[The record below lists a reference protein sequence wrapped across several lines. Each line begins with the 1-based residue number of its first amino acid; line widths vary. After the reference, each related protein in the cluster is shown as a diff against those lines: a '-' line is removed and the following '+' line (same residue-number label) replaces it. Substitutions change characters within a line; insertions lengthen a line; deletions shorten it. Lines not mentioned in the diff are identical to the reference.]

1 MTMSNQMALSAASVA
16 VEANNATLG
25 YMGAAQRSFFDLEGS
40 TINAGLEATSLQAA
54 AEEKS
59 IIDQADAQRIN
70 AGCQISGAM
79 IGIAAT
85 GVGMYT
91 GYSANKQA
99 ENLEGASTEMQ
110 LGLKAVPEAP
120 GTELKTISSTPPST
134 PVVPPT
140 EDGQEATLSGSLDSS
155 IETSTGKV
163 QAQLDT
169 STVTEDD
176 GEASD
181 ARKALNAKEA
191 NATDQTKKA
200 TAVSEEAKQNAEKIR
215 TSAKTQSDMISSFGN
230 SIGTVVT
237 SSSGFASY
245 NTTIDQ
251 ATQTKIKDL
260 EAGLTQALN
269 TEVGL
274 IIDQLRSFDSA
285 RGNTYQLMSTLQ
297 HVQG

>member
-16 VEANNATLG
+16 VMANNNTLVN
-25 YMGAAQRSFFDLEGS
+25 MGAMQESFFELDGS
-40 TINAGLEATSLQAA
+40 TINAGLEATKAQAA

-59 IIDQADAQRIN
+59 IIDQADATRIN
-70 AGCQISGAM
+70 AGCQISGTM
-79 IGIAAT
+79 VSIAAT
-85 GVGMYT
+85 GIGMYT

-110 LGLKAVPEAP
+110 LGLKAVPEAA
-120 GTELKTISSTPPST
+120 GTELKTISSTPPSM
-134 PVVPPT
+134 PAVPPT
-140 EDGQEATLSGSLDSS
+140 EGGQEATLSGSLDSS

-169 STVTEDD
+169 STVAEDD

-191 NATDQTKKA
+191 EAADQTKKA
-200 TAVSEEAKQNAEKIR
+200 TAASEEAKQNAEKIR
-215 TSAKTQSDMISSFGN
+215 ANAKTQSDAIGSVGN
-230 SIGTVVT
+230 SIGTVIS

-245 NTTIDQ
+245 NTTLDQ
-251 ATQTKIKDL
+251 ATQAKVKDL
-260 EAGLTQALN
+260 EAGLATALN

-274 IIDQLRSFDSA
+274 INDQLRSFDSA
-285 RGNTYQLMSTLQ
+285 RSNTYQLMSILQ
-297 HVQG
+297 QHQG